1 MTLLVQLLPLCS
13 LLSFLS
19 SSHRLAPVQAGR
31 CLCLLS
37 LLPCGLLPVL
47 RGGHSDLSCPPQRP
61 ELPTA
66 THRGQGCLALPQ
78 QGLEHMPPALC
89 AGQTLPACY
98 GHTPAHPPMGCAAQ
112 CCSSSSLPVKQ
123 TGGSR
128 PSCLEQKLD
137 RVCACAKEELACLPE
152 EDTVFT
158 TVEQRKGAPWGN

>member
-19 SSHRLAPVQAGR
+19 SSHGPAPVQAGL

-37 LLPCGLLPVL
+37 LLPCGLLSVL
-47 RGGHSDLSCPPQRP
+47 RGGHSNLSCP
-61 ELPTA
+61 LPLTGA
-66 THRGQGCLALPQ
+66 RAAWPSCSRDWSTCHQHCV
-78 QGLEHMPPALC
+78 C
-89 AGQTLPACY
+89 AGRTLPACC

-128 PSCLEQKLD
+128 PSCLEQKPD
-137 RVCACAKEELACLPE
+137 RVCTCAKEELACLPE

-158 TVEQRKGAPWGN
+158 TVERQKGAPWGN